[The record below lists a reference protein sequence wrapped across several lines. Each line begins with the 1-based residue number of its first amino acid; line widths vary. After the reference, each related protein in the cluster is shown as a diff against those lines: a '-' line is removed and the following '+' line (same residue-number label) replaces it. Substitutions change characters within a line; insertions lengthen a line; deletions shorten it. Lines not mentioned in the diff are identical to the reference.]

1 MSTSGRTTESVL
13 VHHVAMYASPEELVT
28 KTLPFFEEGLDSGN
42 DVMTITYPAN
52 QTALRAALGR
62 RSDNVHFTRSR
73 AWYATPSEVI
83 GRYTTYL
90 REQLAKGSPSAYIVA
105 EVPWPRNDARLDR
118 EWLRY
123 EAVINRIL
131 AASPVRFVCLYDT
144 KRHDPAIIEAA
155 LATHPSMLT
164 DGGAT
169 SSSTYEA
176 PERTMHRMTPP
187 LTTPTG
193 PGRRFGPED
202 PVPVAAYVAE
212 QARAAGVD
220 ESSAR
225 NAAAATIEIL
235 GPSML
240 HRSLVTVT
248 AWTEDERFVWQI
260 ERQGGALIPPWSGY
274 GPPAADDRDGWGPWL
289 ARHLTDTLEVGRGV
303 AGPAVQLTVRRG
315 GVGDVAA

>member
-1 MSTSGRTTESVL
+1 MSASGRTAGTVL
-13 VHHVAMYASPEELVT
+13 IHHTLMYASPEELIA
-28 KTLPFFEEGLDSGN
+28 KALPFFEEGLDSGN

-52 QTALRAALGR
+52 LNALRGALGR
-62 RSDNVHFTRSR
+62 RSDNVRFTKST

-90 REQLAKGSPSAYIVA
+90 REQLAKGSASAYIVA
-105 EVPWPRNDARLDR
+105 EVRWPRNDVRLDR

-155 LATHPSMLT
+155 LATHPSVLT
-164 DGGAT
+164 DDGVT
-169 SSSTYEA
+169 TSSTYQP
-176 PERTMHRMTPP
+176 PEQTMRTMTPQ

-202 PVPVAAYVAE
+202 PVPAAAHVAE
-212 QARAAGVD
+212 QARVAGVD
-220 ESSAR
+220 ESSAA

-235 GPSML
+235 GPAML
-240 HRSLVTVT
+240 HRSPVTVT
-248 AWTEDERFVWQI
+248 AWTEGERFVWQI
-260 ERQGGALIPPWSGY
+260 ERSGGELIPPWSGY
-274 GPPAADDRDGWGPWL
+274 GPPAADGRDGWGPWL

-303 AGPAVQLTVRRG
+303 AGPAVQLTVRRDG
-315 GVGDVAA
+315 VAA

>member
-1 MSTSGRTTESVL
+1 
-13 VHHVAMYASPEELVT
+13 MYASPEELIA
-28 KTLPFFEEGLDSGN
+28 KALPFFEEGLDSGN

-52 QTALRAALGR
+52 LTAIRSALGR
-62 RSDNVHFTRSR
+62 RSDNVRFSRSM

-131 AASPVRFVCLYDT
+131 AASPVRFVCLYST
-144 KRHDPAIIEAA
+144 TRHDAAIIEAA
-155 LATHPSMLT
+155 LATHPSVLT

-169 SSSTYEA
+169 PSSTYLP
-176 PERTMHRMTPP
+176 PEQTMRSMTPP

-202 PVPVAAYVAE
+202 PVPAAAYVAE
-212 QARAAGVD
+212 QARASGVGD
-220 ESSAR
+220 TAAR

-240 HRSLVTVT
+240 HRSPVAVT
-248 AWTEDERFVWQI
+248 AWTEGERFVWQI
-260 ERQGGALIPPWSGY
+260 ERAGGALIPPWSGY
-274 GPPAADDRDGWGPWL
+274 GPPAEGDRDGWGPWL
-289 ARHLTDTLEVGRGV
+289 ARHLTDTLEFGRGV

-315 GVGDVAA
+315 DVAA

>member
-1 MSTSGRTTESVL
+1 MSTSSRTNESVL
-13 VHHVAMYASPEELVT
+13 VHHTLMYASPEELIA
-28 KTLPFFEEGLDSGN
+28 KALPFFEEGLDSGN
-42 DVMTITYPAN
+42 DVMTITYPTN
-52 QTALRAALGR
+52 LTALRTALGR
-62 RSDNVHFTRSR
+62 RSDNVRFTKSR

-105 EVPWPRNDARLDR
+105 EVPWPRNDERLDR

-144 KRHDPAIIEAA
+144 KRHDPTIVEAA
-155 LATHPSMLT
+155 RARHPSEIT
-164 DGGAT
+164 EDGVT
-169 SSSTYEA
+169 SSTTYDP
-176 PERTMHRMTPP
+176 PEQTMRSMTPP

-202 PVPVAAYVAE
+202 PVPAAAYVAE
-212 QARAAGVD
+212 RARVAGVD
-220 ESSAR
+220 ESSVR

-240 HRSLVTVT
+240 HRSPVTVT
-248 AWTEDERFVWQI
+248 TWMEGERFVWQI

-274 GPPAADDRDGWGPWL
+274 GPPVADDHDGWGPWL
-289 ARHLTDTLEVGRGV
+289 ARHLTDTLEFGRGV
-303 AGPAVQLTVRRG
+303 AGPAVQLSVRRH
-315 GVGDVAA
+315 GDGDLAA